1 MIEDAV
7 IYKIMIEELI
17 EKYDGIRKTAI
28 KDMCLGYTA
37 EETAAKQKLAVSVV
51 EEYWKSFRRDVEE
64 IIS

>member
-1 MIEDAV
+1 
-7 IYKIMIEELI
+7 MIEELI
-17 EKYDGIRKTAI
+17 EKYDEIRKTAI